1 MEWRHRELDVDN
13 KVQPSEGCLLRSFK
27 ALFRRSYSI
36 IKVTKVELPGEFLVY
51 NYTPEYV
58 TTYFPE
64 EFSENRIRLLEEYF
78 ILYI

>member
-1 MEWRHRELDVDN
+1 
-13 KVQPSEGCLLRSFK
+13 
-27 ALFRRSYSI
+27 
-36 IKVTKVELPGEFLVY
+36 VELPGEFLVY